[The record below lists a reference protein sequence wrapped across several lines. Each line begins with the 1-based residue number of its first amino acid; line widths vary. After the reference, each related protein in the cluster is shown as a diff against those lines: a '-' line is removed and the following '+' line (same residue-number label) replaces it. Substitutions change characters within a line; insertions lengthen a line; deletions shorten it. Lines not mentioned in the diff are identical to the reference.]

1 MKCSFPHG
9 APQIIPARFTLF
21 SPGGSHPSVSNV
33 ASLLT
38 YFWSLKLLWLLLQL
52 FYFLLYQ
59 ASKMLVNSNSPM
71 MRQFPASLDLLQAP
85 AFSSPVFSPPQSFRR
100 EFSKAHCLSQAQYL
114 APLKALLFR
123 LSRLDP
129 EMLSWVL
136 CLVGGKKDIPWAL
149 LQEVL
154 LSSSKGL

>member
-1 MKCSFPHG
+1 
-9 APQIIPARFTLF
+9 
-21 SPGGSHPSVSNV
+21 
-33 ASLLT
+33 
-38 YFWSLKLLWLLLQL
+38 
-52 FYFLLYQ
+52 
-59 ASKMLVNSNSPM
+59 MLVNSNSPM

-136 CLVGGKKDIPWAL
+136 CLVGGGRKTYPEHCCRKFCYPHQRAYSMCASGYWA
-149 LQEVL
+149 Q
-154 LSSSKGL
+154 SKEYFHPFSQLRVCRKCYEACKQRRGNPS